1 MWYFYLMNAIVCIY
15 LAKHD
20 ADAIKQDRPQDIS
33 HVING
38 AIHIGA
44 SLLLWI
50 AGGFP
55 HFFAGLLESVIVFDV
70 SMNLFRHLSPFYLPI
85 KPKSIKDK
93 AEKYIF
99 FNSGL
104 VAKIFYLIA
113 FILIVIYA

>member
-1 MWYFYLMNAIVCIY
+1 MNALVCIY

-20 ADAIKQDRPQDIS
+20 AQALKEDRPQDIS
-33 HVING
+33 HPING
-38 AIHIGA
+38 AVHIGA

-55 HFFAGLLESVIVFDV
+55 HFFAGLLESVIVFDI

-85 KPKSIKDK
+85 KPKSLKDK
-93 AEKYIF
+93 IEKIVF

-104 VAKIFYLIA
+104 LAKIVYLVL
-113 FILIVIYA
+113 FIVIICIA